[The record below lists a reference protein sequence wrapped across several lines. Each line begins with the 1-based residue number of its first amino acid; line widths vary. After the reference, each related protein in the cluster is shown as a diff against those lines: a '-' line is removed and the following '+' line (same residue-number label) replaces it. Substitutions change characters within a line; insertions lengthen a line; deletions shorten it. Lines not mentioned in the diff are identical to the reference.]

1 MTNTEII
8 LNKLLRMHAVIAL
21 FEPRVELIVKVETT
35 EYGKLKVEKLR
46 DCQLKIHA
54 LPDYLETLSKLQ
66 DAKMESY
73 HKAVDYLKT
82 CRYSRLHSFY
92 A

>member
-1 MTNTEII
+1 MTNAEIL

-35 EYGKLKVEKLR
+35 EYGKLKVETFSDWKF
-46 DCQLKIHA
+46 KNHA
-54 LPDYLETLSKLQ
+54 LQDYLETLSKLQ
-66 DAKMESY
+66 DAKMESC
-73 HKAVDYLKT
+73 HKAVDNLKT
-82 CRYSRLHSFY
+82 WRYSRFYSFY